1 MSKHEPVELCL
12 EFTPGPCGECSSA
25 DGQEVVKGTF
35 LCEQCCAGPAGL
47 RIAQNLFDFAAR
59 VVLVEMGVDAAEVAE
74 MDNDE
79 VGERGAKQLA
89 MLSMGAER
97 N

>member
-1 MSKHEPVELCL
+1 MSKQPVELCL
-12 EFTPGPCGECSSA
+12 EFNPGPCGECGA

-35 LCEQCCAGPAGL
+35 LCEQCCAGPAGR
-47 RIAQNLFDFAAR
+47 RIAQNLFDTAAR
-59 VVLVEMGVDAAEVAE
+59 VVLVEMGVDATEVAG

-79 VGERGAKQLA
+79 VGERGAKQLEL
-89 MLSMGAER
+89 LSMGAAR